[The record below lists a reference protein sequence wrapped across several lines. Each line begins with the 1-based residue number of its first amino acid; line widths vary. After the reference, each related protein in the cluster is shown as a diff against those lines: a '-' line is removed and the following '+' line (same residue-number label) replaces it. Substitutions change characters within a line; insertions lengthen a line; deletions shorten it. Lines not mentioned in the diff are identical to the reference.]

1 MCFHGESGTNG
12 VVRIMYVVCLVL
24 GSIDV
29 FHSVQTSFRLQLL
42 SRAFALPYVPRIRM

>member
-1 MCFHGESGTNG
+1 MVNLEPTVWCG
-12 VVRIMYVVCLVL
+12 IMYVVCLVL